1 MQIDQQHKMSLWI
14 QTAVAVAE
22 SGSPAI
28 AAKVLSKNITTVY
41 RHLDALE
48 QSLGTKIFNRK
59 NTGWTLLE
67 EASVL
72 LNTGK
77 ELEKVL
83 QNAEKELR
91 ETLDKTEGVIR
102 IAVSHDF
109 AFHYLAPRLRAF
121 CEKNKGIRLELIVNN
136 QFTDL
141 EKGAADVAIRP
152 DNNPG
157 DSLIGRRVGTMHHA
171 FYASQDYLKRHG
183 EPISITTSDHSFC
196 GYGQEISDYTAAK
209 WLDNHIDEKHII
221 TRFNDTNV
229 MTNAVISG
237 LGIGLLPCFVGD
249 NTENLQLVLKIEGA
263 IPVDI
268 WLVAAETSRDRSK
281 IKAFFEY
288 FAEIIHR
295 DHDQLMG
302 KPYMNQSN

>member
-1 MQIDQQHKMSLWI
+1 MRIDQQHKMSLWI

-41 RHLDALE
+41 RHLDSLE
-48 QSLGTKIFNRK
+48 HSLGTKIFNRK

-83 QNAEKELR
+83 LNAEKELR

-121 CEKNKGIRLELIVNN
+121 CDKNDGIRLEVIVNN

-141 EKGAADVAIRP
+141 ETGAADVAIRP

-157 DSLIGRRVGTMHHA
+157 DSLIGRRVGTMNHA
-171 FYASQDYLKRHG
+171 FYASDDYLKRHS
-183 EPISITTSDHSFC
+183 EPITLTTNNHSFC
-196 GYGQEISDYTAAK
+196 GYGQEIADYSAAK
-209 WLDNHIDEKHII
+209 WLDSHIEEKQII

-249 NTENLQLVLKIEGA
+249 NLENVQAVLTTEDA

-281 IKAFFEY
+281 VKVFFDY
-288 FAEIIHR
+288 FAEMIHA
-295 DHDQLMG
+295 DHDVLMG
-302 KPYMNQSN
+302 KPYLNQM